1 MLSKV
6 YIILLSWNNWNDTLE
21 CLESIYRNDYP
32 SYRVIICDNG
42 SHDGSVENIKLWA
55 DGKLDVALPLD
66 NVHRKYSHPPVL
78 KPIPYIEYDKK
89 TAEAG
94 GRPDAD
100 DVPLILIYNG
110 GNLGFPGGNNVG
122 IRYVL
127 KKNDAVYVWLLNNDT
142 VIMHDALTRLV
153 AKAQSDPTIGA
164 VGSTLLYYHR
174 PGIVNC
180 AAGCQFRKYFVMP
193 VPVLMERPISEI
205 QSEDIH
211 LDFLCGA
218 SWLSPVNVIR
228 KVGLLDERYSPI
240 YWEDT
245 DWGIRIMKGGYKNA
259 YCMGS
264 IVYHKFGGSGVA
276 TSAHFDYLNM
286 RNAIIF
292 LRLHFRSR
300 ALIIGL
306 MKVLHAILYRRRI
319 DRIPLILK
327 GFYDGFVTPIEKS
340 S

>member
-32 SYRVIICDNG
+32 SYRVIVCDNG
-42 SHDGSVENIKLWA
+42 SQDGSLEKIKLWA
-55 DGKLDVALPLD
+55 EGKLDVALPID
-66 NVHRKYSHPPVL
+66 NVHRNYSHAPVL
-78 KPIPYIEYDKK
+78 KPIQYIEYDKE

-100 DVPLILIYNG
+100 DVPLILINNG
-110 GNLGFPGGNNVG
+110 SNFGFPGGNNVG

-127 KKNDAVYVWLLNNDT
+127 QKDDAGYVWLLNNDT
-142 VIMHDALTRLV
+142 VMMQDALTRLV

-174 PGIVNC
+174 PWIVNV
-180 AAGCQFRKYFVMP
+180 AGGCRFRKYFVMP
-193 VPVLMERPISEI
+193 VPVLMERPIAEI
-205 QSEDIH
+205 KNEDIH
-211 LDFLCGA
+211 LDFICGA
-218 SWLSPVNVIR
+218 SWLSPIKVI
-228 KVGLLDERYSPI
+228 KDVGLLDEKYNPI

-245 DWGIRIMKGGYKNA
+245 DWGIRIMKAGYKNA
-259 YCMGS
+259 YAKGS

-286 RNAIIF
+286 RNAMIF
-292 LRLHFRSR
+292 LRMHFSR
-300 ALIIGL
+300 RFFIIGP
-306 MKVLHAILYRRRI
+306 MKVLHAILYRKRI

-327 GFYDGFVTPIEKS
+327 GFYDGYRTPI
-340 S
+340 